1 MKASDLGKDYQESRT
16 NMIHTHETWRVL
28 LDIAYAKLSTE
39 KGFKSRVREGSLS
52 SLILERS
59 SRVVAQ
65 LPTGR
70 IRSLSRRDQGKAMLM
85 DLVWTKYVIPN
96 AKSQWSFMTKLR
108 MWD

>member
-28 LDIAYAKLSTE
+28 LDIAYAKLSTK

-70 IRSLSRRDQGKAMLM
+70 IR
-85 DLVWTKYVIPN
+85 
-96 AKSQWSFMTKLR
+96 
-108 MWD
+108 